1 MRYLPEPPA
10 FGQPRVGVLLINLGT
25 PDAPTPTAVKRY
37 LAEFLSDPRV
47 VELPRWLWKP
57 ILHGIILN
65 TRPAKSAAKYAAVWT
80 PEGSPLLANTAKQSK
95 LLRGLLG
102 ERGINAE
109 VAFAMRYGSPSLATA
124 IETLKTKGCDRI
136 LALPLYPQYSAATTG
151 SALDGLFQA
160 LERIRNVPEIRTL
173 RHYPDHPGY
182 IAALAASVRAHWASN
197 GRGDQLLLSF
207 HGMPKSAIDAG
218 DPYREAC
225 LTTASA
231 LAAALGLTEQDY
243 RVAFQSRFG
252 QAEWLKPYTAA
263 TLAELGKQG
272 IKHLDVLCPGFAA
285 DCLETLE
292 EIALE
297 GKATFLA
304 AGGAEY
310 RYIPA
315 LNDRPDWIAALADL
329 AAANLSGWLPRQ

>member
-10 FGQPRVGVLLINLGT
+10 PGQPRVGILLINLGT
-25 PDAPTPTAVKRY
+25 PDAPTPAALKRY

-80 PEGSPLLANTAKQSK
+80 PEGSPLLAYTAKQAK

-102 ERGINAE
+102 ERGIHGE
-109 VAFAMRYGSPSLATA
+109 VAVAMRYGNPSLASA
-124 IETLKTKGCDRI
+124 VEALKAKGCDRI
-136 LALPLYPQYSAATTG
+136 LALPLYPQYSGATTG
-151 SALDGLFQA
+151 SAFDGLSEA
-160 LERIRNVPEIRTL
+160 LKEVRNVPEIRTL

-182 IAALAASVRAHWASN
+182 IAALAASVRDHWASN
-197 GRGDQLLLSF
+197 GRGDLLLLSF
-207 HGMPKSAIDAG
+207 HGMPKTAIDAG
-218 DPYREAC
+218 DPYREDC
-225 LTTASA
+225 LATGRA
-231 LAAALGLTEQDY
+231 LATALDLSEKDY

-252 QAEWLKPYTAA
+252 KAEWLQPYTAA
-263 TLAELGKQG
+263 TLEELGKAG
-272 IKHLDVLCPGFAA
+272 VRRLDVLCPGFAA

-297 GKATFLA
+297 GKAAFLA
-304 AGGAEY
+304 AGGREY

-329 AAANLSGWLPRQ
+329 ASDHLCGWLPQR